1 MVTTL
6 TDRIDKKTL
15 LRAPRERVWR
25 AISDAKQFGS
35 WFGIAFE
42 SDFVAGARMVG
53 RIVPSTLA
61 AEVAGSCED
70 HADLLLEFQ
79 IDRIEPMRLF
89 SYRWH
94 PYAVD
99 PDVDY
104 SKETMTL
111 VVFTLEDVPGGT
123 LLTVTESG
131 FDRIPLARR
140 AAAFSANEGGWSTQV
155 QRIEKYLALPVT

>member
-1 MVTTL
+1 MMTS
-6 TDRIDKKTL
+6 TDRIEKKTV

-35 WFGIAFE
+35 WFGVAFE
-42 SDFVAGARMVG
+42 SDFVAGGRMVG
-53 RIVPSTLA
+53 RIVPSTVA
-61 AEVAGSCED
+61 AEVAGSCEN
-70 HADLLLEFQ
+70 HLDLRFEFQ

-99 PDVDY
+99 PNADY

-140 AAAFSANEGGWSTQV
+140 AAAFSANDGGWSTQV